1 MQTINSLNLYFL
13 ISATLLTL
21 AALAW
26 LLYPLLKRSNSTAN
40 ISRRA
45 LNTALYRDQLAE
57 LERDRTDGN
66 LAAADYDQATAELQ
80 HRLLQ
85 DAAVADAIPDAARPA
100 KRTAFALTILLPLGA
115 ALLYLWLGHPAA
127 INPPTAQQQITS
139 AQIDDMVAKLAA
151 RMEENPN
158 DLKGWIMLARSYK
171 ALHRFDEAVNAF
183 ERSIS
188 LGGGE
193 NPDLLADYADMLA
206 MRAGGNLEG
215 KPLELVKRALAL
227 DPKNIMALAL
237 AGAAAYNR
245 QDLVE
250 TTRYWESLL
259 KILPPDS
266 EDAKS
271 LTATLAKIRE
281 KGGSAGSLTR

>member
-1 MQTINSLNLYFL
+1 
-13 ISATLLTL
+13 
-21 AALAW
+21 
-26 LLYPLLKRSNSTAN
+26 
-40 ISRRA
+40 
-45 LNTALYRDQLAE
+45 
-57 LERDRTDGN
+57 
-66 LAAADYDQATAELQ
+66 
-80 HRLLQ
+80 
-85 DAAVADAIPDAARPA
+85 
-100 KRTAFALTILLPLGA
+100 
-115 ALLYLWLGHPAA
+115 
-127 INPPTAQQQITS
+127 
-139 AQIDDMVAKLAA
+139 
-151 RMEENPN
+151 
-158 DLKGWIMLARSYK
+158 
-171 ALHRFDEAVNAF
+171 
-183 ERSIS
+183 
-188 LGGGE
+188 
-193 NPDLLADYADMLA
+193 MLA

-250 TTRYWESLL
+250 TTRYWGLLL